1 MNLTLDIVFIITG
14 FALLI
19 FGGDVLVR
27 VAVQFAV
34 RYKIPPATIGLTVV
48 AAGTS
53 LPELVTSIVAA
64 LQGNADIAVGNVVG
78 SNSFNIMAGIG
89 LACLIRPNRVQKS
102 ALKIEWPFLML
113 ITIGLYL
120 VSTDLLIGRIDGSLM
135 LFVLVAFF
143 WYAVK
148 NAKKIGLEVEDED
161 IPAEVKD
168 SVAKDL
174 GLLVLGLIALIGGAE
189 LTLTGAINLG
199 KYFGLSDRVIGLTI
213 VSAGTGLPEL
223 ATSAMAAYRGRDD
236 IAIANVLGSNIMNIL
251 AILGVTSL
259 ITPLQVN
266 SDIVNYDMIVCM
278 IVTFILLPMMLKK
291 VRSIMRW
298 EGMILLGMYIA
309 YVASLL

>member
-1 MNLTLDIVFIITG
+1 MDLSLDIVFIIAG

-19 FGGDVLVR
+19 VGGDILVR

-34 RYKIPPATIGLTVV
+34 RYKIPAATIGLTVV

-64 LQGNADIAVGNVVG
+64 LQGNADISVGNVVG

-89 LACLIRPNRVQKS
+89 LACIIRPNRVQKS
-102 ALKIEWPFLML
+102 ALKLEWPFLML

-120 VSTDLLIGRIDGSLM
+120 ISRDFLIGRIDGGVM
-135 LFVLVAFF
+135 LLILVSFF

-174 GLLVLGLIALIGGAE
+174 ALLAGGVVALIGGAE

-199 KYFGLSDRVIGLTI
+199 KYFGLTDRVIGLTI
-213 VSAGTGLPEL
+213 ISAGTGLPEL

-236 IAIANVLGSNIMNIL
+236 IAVANVLGSNIMNIL
-251 AILGVTSL
+251 AILGVTSI

-266 SDIVNYDMIVCM
+266 ADMLNYDMIVCM

-291 VRSIMRW
+291 VRTIQRW
-298 EGMILLGMYIA
+298 EGLALFVMYIA
-309 YVASLL
+309 YMSSLL

>member
-1 MNLTLDIVFIITG
+1 
-14 FALLI
+14 
-19 FGGDVLVR
+19 
-27 VAVQFAV
+27 
-34 RYKIPPATIGLTVV
+34 
-48 AAGTS
+48 
-53 LPELVTSIVAA
+53 
-64 LQGNADIAVGNVVG
+64 
-78 SNSFNIMAGIG
+78 
-89 LACLIRPNRVQKS
+89 
-102 ALKIEWPFLML
+102 
-113 ITIGLYL
+113 
-120 VSTDLLIGRIDGSLM
+120 
-135 LFVLVAFF
+135 
-143 WYAVK
+143 
-148 NAKKIGLEVEDED
+148 
-161 IPAEVKD
+161 
-168 SVAKDL
+168 
-174 GLLVLGLIALIGGAE
+174 VLGLIALIGGAE

>member
-1 MNLTLDIVFIITG
+1 M
-14 FALLI
+14 
-19 FGGDVLVR
+19 
-27 VAVQFAV
+27 
-34 RYKIPPATIGLTVV
+34 V